1 MQGFSLYNYQRR
13 ELPDAG
19 AQQYAFLP
27 NLQNPL
33 FTLPGP
39 GTPYSFVW
47 QITQPEP
54 LYYNM
59 AQRMDGLIGVVAG
72 QMALQPLLDL
82 RGVTG
87 AEG

>member
-1 MQGFSLYNYQRR
+1 MSIYNYKYKK
-13 ELPDAG
+13 LPDAG
-19 AQQYAFLP
+19 AQQYAFYPQLM
-27 NLQNPL
+27 NPVQ
-33 FTLPGP
+33 TLPGP

-47 QITQPEP
+47 QVTQPEQI
-54 LYYNM
+54 YYNQ

-72 QMALQPLLDL
+72 TMALQGLIDT